1 MGRHRVPPSIA
12 SGSARALYLERIL
25 ASVPD
30 AVVTLDEAHRVVE
43 WNPGAERLFGYS
55 FAEAV
60 GRELDD
66 LVAPKGVPVDDQAR
80 ELTSMLYRQHT
91 IPYTESVRYT
101 RDRTPVPVLF
111 SGSPIIDQDR
121 IVGFVVIYRDI
132 SERKRVQK
140 EVEELLREK
149 QILLTEAHHRIKNDL
164 LLIRSMLSLQ
174 ARRTKEPAAVAAIEA
189 ASGRLAAVGALYSEL
204 YSEGSEEV
212 DLFTLL
218 NRALGRLSGCNCR
231 QSVDLDVERLTLPPR
246 LAVAVSIIANELL
259 TNAIKYSC
267 GEGAGGGVEV
277 FIRAASSDRLLMVV
291 RDSGGG
297 FPPAVL
303 EGKERG
309 LGLDIVSALAVQ
321 HGGELTLR
329 NEGGA
334 VAELSLPIP
343 PL

>member
-1 MGRHRVPPSIA
+1 
-12 SGSARALYLERIL
+12 
-25 ASVPD
+25 
-30 AVVTLDEAHRVVE
+30 
-43 WNPGAERLFGYS
+43 
-55 FAEAV
+55 
-60 GRELDD
+60 
-66 LVAPKGVPVDDQAR
+66 
-80 ELTSMLYRQHT
+80 
-91 IPYTESVRYT
+91 
-101 RDRTPVPVLF
+101 
-111 SGSPIIDQDR
+111 
-121 IVGFVVIYRDI
+121 
-132 SERKRVQK
+132 
-140 EVEELLREK
+140 
-149 QILLTEAHHRIKNDL
+149 
-164 LLIRSMLSLQ
+164 MLSLQ

-204 YSEGSEEV
+204 YSEGSCEEV

-218 NRALGRLSGCNCR
+218 NHALGRLSGCNCR

-267 GEGAGGGVEV
+267 GEGAGGVVEV
-277 FIRAASSDRLLMVV
+277 FIRAAGSDRLLMVV